1 MFDRRTQGTMG
12 LEHEKGT
19 RSVSQTVLESIH
31 AVTCQAISL
40 IDLASYF
47 GFCGLA
53 VGVIERRVSGEAG
66 ITAGLVAAWQTRG

>member
-1 MFDRRTQGTMG
+1 MFDRPSQGTMG

-40 IDLASYF
+40 VDLASYGAF
-47 GFCGLA
+47 
-53 VGVIERRVSGEAG
+53 I
-66 ITAGLVAAWQTRG
+66 

>member
-1 MFDRRTQGTMG
+1 MARGFVYLAAVMDWFSRR
-12 LEHEKGT
+12 
-19 RSVSQTVLESIH
+19 VLSRRL
-31 AVTCQAISL
+31 L
-40 IDLASYF
+40 ITSNSHF